1 MKQKDAASFAPFMP
15 EILAAISAMGRPS
28 QAVLILIAALA
39 AAFSSLCP
47 SARSQTPNSN
57 RSASQTGTAASTA
70 FDSTVRPILAK
81 YCTGCHGATKPKGGL
96 DLAKFADEKSAR
108 SQVKTWSRVAEYVEG
123 GLMPPEERPQP
134 SRDEVARLVRWIKDA
149 PAAGDCGRTFDPG
162 RVTIRRLNRAEYN
175 NTIRD
180 LVGIDF
186 HPADDFPSDDVGYG
200 FDNIGD
206 VLCLS
211 PILMEK
217 YLKAAETIS
226 EQAIIAGPKARGP
239 VVTWDGPKLDSSG
252 GSPADDDGRMLT
264 SDGEIAVS
272 HQLPSSGEYLL
283 RIRASG
289 DQAGPEPVRI
299 AVRIDGKDLKRFD
312 VTVSRGNWQEC
323 TFRQKLRQGKR
334 RLSVAFLNDYYKPD
348 DPDPRKRDRNLIVQS
363 IQLEGPLYAAGAT
376 LPDSHR
382 RIIFQVPRTRYD
394 IPQAAHAILERFAG
408 RAYRRP
414 VPEGE
419 LGRLLK
425 FVDLAVENGDSFERG
440 IQLAVQAILVSPQ
453 FLFRVEL
460 DSRSSRGV
468 ERGRTETAS
477 VPIGDFEVASR
488 LSYFLWSTMPD
499 DELYRL
505 ATEGNLRTRENLERQ
520 VLRMLKD
527 PRSQALVDNF
537 AAQWLQLRN
546 LKAAN
551 PDHDRFP
558 AFDEPLRAAMARE
571 TEMFFGAIVHGDLSI
586 LNFLDSDFTYANERL
601 AKHYGLSGVKGEQF
615 RRVKLRGHAR
625 GGLITQ
631 ASILTVTSNP
641 TRTSPVKRGKWVL
654 EQILGTPPP
663 PPPADAPPFKEEQKA
678 VSAASLRQQMEQHR
692 AKESCATCHSRM
704 DPLGFGLE
712 NYDAVGAWRDK
723 DGSFPIDASGTLP
736 SGSSFRGP
744 EQLKAVLK
752 SRSKEFARCLTVK
765 LLTYALGRGLED
777 YDHCAVDKIVER
789 LVAAN
794 YRFSALVEGIVES
807 EPFLKRR
814 S

>member
-1 MKQKDAASFAPFMP
+1 MR
-15 EILAAISAMGRPS
+15 RPH
-28 QAVLILIAALA
+28 QNLIGGLFLVVLGFPTGTAG
-39 AAFSSLCP
+39 
-47 SARSQTPNSN
+47 QTPPKQSASPTS
-57 RSASQTGTAASTA
+57 SASQAA
-70 FDSTVRPILAK
+70 FDSTVRPFLAR
-81 YCTGCHGATKPKGGL
+81 YCTGCHGATKPKSGL
-96 DLAKFADEKSAR
+96 NLASFPDEKSAR
-108 SQVKTWSRVAEYVEG
+108 LQRKAWNRVGEYLEG
-123 GLMPPEERPQP
+123 GLMPPEDRPQP
-134 SRDEVARLVRWIKDA
+134 SREEVARLIQWIKDA
-149 PAAGDCGRTFDPG
+149 PAAADCGRTFDPG
-162 RVTIRRLNRAEYN
+162 RITIRRQNRAEYN

-180 LVGIDF
+180 LVGVDF

-206 VLCLS
+206 VLSLS

-239 VVTWDGPKLDSSG
+239 VVTWDGQKLDASAG
-252 GSPADDDGRMLT
+252 GSPADDGGRMLT

-272 HQLPSSGEYLL
+272 HHLPAIGEYLL

-289 DQAGPEPVRI
+289 DQAGPEPVRM
-299 AVRIDGKDLKRFD
+299 AVRIDGKELKRFD
-312 VTVSRGNWQEC
+312 VTASRGNSQEC
-323 TFRQKLRQGKR
+323 TFRQKLRAGPR

-348 DPDPRKRDRNLIVQS
+348 DPDPRKRDRNLIVES
-363 IQLEGPLYAAGAT
+363 IQIEGPLFAAGGT
-376 LPDSHR
+376 LPESHR
-382 RIIFQVPRTRYD
+382 RIIFQTPKSRGEV
-394 IPQAAHAILERFAG
+394 PQAAHAILERFAS

-425 FVDLAVENGDSFERG
+425 FVDLALENGDPFERG

-460 DSRSSRGV
+460 DSRSGG
-468 ERGRTETAS
+468 GRRRNETGG

-499 DELYRL
+499 EELFRL
-505 ATEGNLRTRENLERQ
+505 ATEGKLRSSGNLERQ

-527 PRSQALVDNF
+527 PKSQALVDNF

-551 PDHDRFP
+551 PDRGRFP
-558 AFDEPLRAAMARE
+558 AFDEPLRAAMIRE
-571 TEMFFGAIVHGDLSI
+571 SELFFAAVVHGDLSI

-601 AKHYGLSGVKGEQF
+601 ARHYGMGGVKGEQF
-615 RRVKLRGHAR
+615 RRVKLKGQKR
-625 GGLITQ
+625 GGLLTQ

-654 EQILGTPPP
+654 EQLLGTPPP
-663 PPPADAPPFKEEQKA
+663 PPPPDAPPFNEDQKA
-678 VSAASLRQQMEQHR
+678 LTAASLRQQMEQHR
-692 AKESCATCHSRM
+692 AKASCATCHSRL

-736 SGSSFRGP
+736 SGVSFRGP

-752 SRSKEFARCLTVK
+752 SRSTEFARCLTVK

-789 LVAAN
+789 LVASN
-794 YRFSALVEGIVES
+794 YRFSALVQGIVES
-807 EPFLKRR
+807 DPFLKRR
-814 S
+814 G